1 MTTGRPP
8 VAKVTGAALK
18 AQQFRALL
26 AKRFHHHK
34 RDVRNYISQI
44 VLPCLFILLAMGCT
58 LINPTNISM
67 PSLLLTPDLYENP
80 SDNNQLSMFI
90 KSVHMHLYSAPALV
104 Q

>member
-1 MTTGRPP
+1 MTTASRTP
-8 VAKVTGAALK
+8 VAKVTGASRK
-18 AQQFRALL
+18 AQQFKALL

-58 LINPTNISM
+58 LINPTNTHM

-80 SDNNQLSMFI
+80 SDHLQLTMFI
-90 KSVHMHLYSAPALV
+90 KYVFFFCKLTT
-104 Q
+104 